1 MRKIILAAVAVFAM
15 AFTANAQ
22 NDKFEVG
29 ISGGVP
35 TGDATDFY
43 SFSIGADVSYL
54 WNVSDS
60 FYAGFSTGMTNADG
74 DDIPVANSNATIS
87 TDDAQFV
94 PLAAAARYNV
104 AGKFFVGADV
114 GYAIG
119 INEGNDGG
127 FYYRPKIGY
136 DITEKINVNIM
147 YTGIALDDADFTTI
161 GLGVMFGL

>member
-1 MRKIILAAVAVFAM
+1 MRKIILAVVAVFTI

-22 NDKFEVG
+22 DDKFEVG
-29 ISGGVP
+29 ISGGIP
-35 TGDATDFY
+35 TGDASDFF

-54 WNVSDS
+54 WNVSDK

-74 DDIPVANSNATIS
+74 DEVMVGNASIS

-94 PLAAAARYNV
+94 PLAAGARYNV

-136 DITEKINVNIM
+136 DITDKINVNIM

-161 GLGVMFGL
+161 GLGVLFGL